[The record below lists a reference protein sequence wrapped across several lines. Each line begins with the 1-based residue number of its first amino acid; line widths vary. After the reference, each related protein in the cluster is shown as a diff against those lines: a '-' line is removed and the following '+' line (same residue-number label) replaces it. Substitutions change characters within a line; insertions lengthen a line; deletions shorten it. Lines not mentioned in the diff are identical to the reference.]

1 MIDINIKKLIVI
13 KSIHTAI
20 WIFYVFVF
28 GYILFAGIFNR
39 IDGFLWIT
47 IGLVILE
54 GIILIVNRWKCP
66 LTVIAYKYSNDH
78 EIGFD
83 IFLPRIIAK
92 YNKTFFAIVFTLEIL
107 LILYR
112 VIEIGM

>member
-1 MIDINIKKLIVI
+1 MMNINKEKLIVI

-20 WIFYVFVF
+20 WLFYVFVF

-39 IDGFLWIT
+39 IDALLWIS
-47 IGLVILE
+47 IGLVIFE
-54 GIILIVNRWKCP
+54 GIILIVNGWKCP

-92 YNKTFFAIVFTLEIL
+92 YSKTFFVIVFLLELL

-112 VIEIGM
+112 LVEK